1 LTAQQPDNNIVRVA
15 MQAMAAVLGGTQ
27 SLHTNSRDE
36 ALALPTEASV
46 QIALRTQQII
56 AEESGLA
63 ETIDPLAGSYY
74 VENLTNRIEQEAS
87 DYIERIDKLGG
98 APIAIEKGFI
108 QKEIQE
114 SAYRYQRSIE
124 DGQRI
129 VVGVNKYQIK
139 EAPPKGLLTV
149 DPAVGE
155 LQTRKLAQL
164 KEARDNSEV
173 AMALE
178 ALKVTAQGTDN
189 LMPAILRC
197 VKAYATLGEM
207 SDVLRGVFG
216 EYEQSVRF

>member
-1 LTAQQPDNNIVRVA
+1 
-15 MQAMAAVLGGTQ
+15 
-27 SLHTNSRDE
+27 
-36 ALALPTEASV
+36 
-46 QIALRTQQII
+46 
-56 AEESGLA
+56 
-63 ETIDPLAGSYY
+63 
-74 VENLTNRIEQEAS
+74 
-87 DYIERIDKLGG
+87 
-98 APIAIEKGFI
+98 
-108 QKEIQE
+108 
-114 SAYRYQRSIE
+114 
-124 DGQRI
+124 
-129 VVGVNKYQIK
+129 
-139 EAPPKGLLTV
+139 V

-216 EYEQSVRF
+216 EYEQSVIF

>member
-1 LTAQQPDNNIVRVA
+1 
-15 MQAMAAVLGGTQ
+15 
-27 SLHTNSRDE
+27 
-36 ALALPTEASV
+36 
-46 QIALRTQQII
+46 
-56 AEESGLA
+56 
-63 ETIDPLAGSYY
+63 
-74 VENLTNRIEQEAS
+74 
-87 DYIERIDKLGG
+87 
-98 APIAIEKGFI
+98 
-108 QKEIQE
+108 
-114 SAYRYQRSIE
+114 
-124 DGQRI
+124 
-129 VVGVNKYQIK
+129 VNKYQIK

-216 EYEQSVRF
+216 EYEQSVIF